1 VGQELETWQNRAN
14 VLFEAGKPGQ
24 LGDIREKAE
33 RTCGDPEL
41 PRKRK
46 KGASDMKAKI
56 KEIKRGQNDRQIDSR
71 ALEEAA
77 IRTLAESIQSEGL
90 LQPPVVT
97 EDLELVAGFR
107 RLAAIEQ
114 LGWPECEVRVV
125 PGLLT
130 ETKKRI
136 IRLTENLQRADL
148 TAPEKSLSMVG
159 LLELNPGWTN
169 KELAADL
176 HVDPSSVTRY
186 LAYREGTAELQKAY
200 LSGQIDLTRMY
211 AIVKLPLVQQSEALA
226 LALSGASR
234 DAIGRAGRK
243 ARPGNTPTVKMSK
256 VKIAL
261 PNGASIAL
269 AGDELSMAD
278 VVELL
283 SETLK
288 EARKAADQY
297 DVKTWVRMM
306 ADKAKAA

>member
-1 VGQELETWQNRAN
+1 
-14 VLFEAGKPGQ
+14 
-24 LGDIREKAE
+24 
-33 RTCGDPEL
+33 
-41 PRKRK
+41 
-46 KGASDMKAKI
+46 MKVKI
-56 KEIKRGQNDRQIDSR
+56 KDIKRGQNDREIDSP
-71 ALEEAA
+71 ALEEAE
-77 IRTLAESIQSEGL
+77 IRSLADSIRSEGL

-97 EDLELVAGFR
+97 EDLEALAGFR
-107 RLAAIEQ
+107 RLAAMER
-114 LGWPECEVRVV
+114 LGWTECEVQVI
-125 PGLLT
+125 PGPLT
-130 ETKKRI
+130 ETKKRV
-136 IRLTENLQRADL
+136 IRLTENLKRADL

-159 LLELNPGWTN
+159 LLELNAGWTN
-169 KELAADL
+169 KELAAYL

-186 LAYREGTAELQKAY
+186 LAYREGTAELQQAY

-211 AIVKLPLVQQSEALA
+211 AIVKLPLLKQNEALA

-234 DAIGRAGRK
+234 DAIGRAGHK
-243 ARPGNTPTVKMSK
+243 ARTGDTPPVKMSR

-269 AGDELSMAD
+269 AGGELSMAD